1 MKNAHLLQE
10 VLDAALQQVVSGKG
24 MERHGGEDL
33 LTQPWRRHSDAHGE
47 GFLFGQAAK
56 KGEEARKLPPER
68 FEQEVLGAIAYL
80 AFAVLKRRLDAAK
93 PIVLP
98 EVDCYVVV
106 NGQTVKID
114 KETSA
119 TSPPSS

>member
-33 LTQPWRRHSDAHGE
+33 LTQPWRWISDAAGE
-47 GFLFGQAAK
+47 GFLMGQALK
-56 KGEEARKLPPER
+56 KTQEATRMPADR
-68 FEQEVLGAIAYL
+68 FEREVLGAIAYL
-80 AFAVLKRRLDAAK
+80 AFAVLKRRLDSSN

-114 KETSA
+114 KETSGG
-119 TSPPSS
+119 S